1 MATVTENVQT
11 EKGGKPKF
19 ELTIAWQRQNGE
31 WTESTSERSFDLP
44 EELAEIK
51 VSVVSDDGKTTDDVT
66 RNFKRRV
73 IKNESE
79 AFQLLKSEPLLAV
92 SALNYALDLFAR
104 GTIKGPIASEVEG
117 PGKAIKKMA
126 EQLKKSREALGKP
139 ITLER
144 ALEIVAANMAD

>member
-1 MATVTENVQT
+1 MAAVETPATPKTE
-11 EKGGKPKF
+11 KPKF
-19 ELTIAWQRQNGE
+19 ELTISWQHENGQ
-31 WTESTSERSFDLP
+31 WTEATSERSFDVP
-44 EELAEIK
+44 DELAEIK
-51 VSVVSDDGKTTDDVT
+51 VSVVSDDGKTTSDVT

-144 ALEIVAANMAD
+144 ALEIVAANMQD